1 MMNAIDIAEPVFF
14 CDVLEYV
21 AYRAASR
28 SVRKLKS
35 SIEKKA
41 VLQEFLQ
48 EMLNEDLSA
57 TILGTTG
64 E

>member
-1 MMNAIDIAEPVFF
+1 MMKAIDIAEPVFF
-14 CDVLEYV
+14 CDVLGYV
-21 AYRAASR
+21 AHRAASR
-28 SVRKLKS
+28 SVRKLES

>member
-1 MMNAIDIAEPVFF
+1 MMKTIDFAEPVFF
-14 CDVLEYV
+14 CGVLEYV
-21 AYRAASR
+21 AHRAASR

-35 SIEKKA
+35 SIEKNA

-48 EMLNEDLSA
+48 EMLNEDLPA